1 MKLAYFRSMKQNI
14 KRTGTVELTA
24 AEFRGILDSFAKK
37 KKGLILE
44 AVGDHMN
51 REHNLTVKKVQ
62 YAEDLGSV
70 VCVVE
75 GQEGDDPIKLIG
87 KEAEKRNGK
96 TGYRKRFLG
105 FFRHTRDILDEFKKK
120 GTKSVSFPT
129 FMHELTSVPGFE
141 KIEPWRVQTYLHDDR
156 QLKGIE
162 YDHAKGMIRL

>member
-1 MKLAYFRSMKQNI
+1 MKLAYFRNMKQNI

-75 GQEGDDPIKLIG
+75 GQEGDDDIKLLG
-87 KEAEKRNGK
+87 KEPETRNGK
-96 TGYRKRFLG
+96 TGYRKRYLG
-105 FFRHTRDILDEFKKK
+105 FFQHTRDILEEFRKK
-120 GTKSVSFPT
+120 GQKKVSIHGFL
-129 FMHELTSVPGFE
+129 HELKAVKGFE
-141 KIEPWRVQTYLHDDR
+141 KMEDWRIKTYLHDDR

-162 YDHAKGMIRL
+162 YDHAKGEIRL